1 MKKIIKTVGF
11 FALTCVLFASCPTEP
26 ESPTTYTEET
36 ITYKDERNVVRN
48 KYSKPSTSSSQSEWK
63 ALNCHDPKL
72 FQDDDGTY
80 YVYSTDASI
89 GNEEHTGIV
98 VRSSKDLVNWTTHDH
113 SALYGFWDKDFLAWE
128 GFSAYS
134 KEVVH
139 NTDGSS
145 GGTHTAYTWAPT
157 VIKQNDLYYMYHG
170 VNADVPSS
178 AGGTFAASSIVL
190 AIASSAKG
198 PFYPASEISNFNRS
212 SETREHYLALADDI
226 ESIQNKLNSLG
237 VTYKQNFLVRHTR
250 AGDNTSSVRYLDDVE
265 LDAPDYTHSLNGR
278 FGCIDPEFVFDIA
291 TGKLMEYTI
300 GTNTCYGLIYGSWMH
315 GIAICYVDKV
325 SLKPVYWSENSVLA
339 NKTIT
344 SLAGDSYSLGD
355 ELDIPLDE
363 ANYYAYGSSSY
374 GNTGNEGALGARISG
389 GYAGSNEGA
398 QLIYNSETSYY
409 YIFVSMGDLSYEY
422 RDGVGRSTTTCT
434 STDLVPYSFVDAG
447 GQSMTLTNSNKGDY
461 HAISSKIIGATELLD
476 EYSWRCPGGQSI
488 LRTSDGKIIFSCH
501 SRSNFQPGY
510 YFWLQCRQMFFN
522 ADGWPVLNGNEYFDD
537 YSNFTYLDS
546 DGGTATKVSTTDGG
560 ETLTSLTL
568 AQIAGTYDTILTVRG
583 TDTSVPTVY
592 GETLTKKYNT
602 CDATPTP
609 SKTLTIDSSGNIA
622 GGNYTGNISLDS
634 DGYSATITLKDSSGT
649 ELGTFKGYFMY
660 AVDWALK
667 DLTDSK
673 RYTITFTT
681 LCYDENGTST
691 EAGEYFWGNR
701 RNGYTTKSDSTSK

>member
-1 MKKIIKTVGF
+1 MKKIIKLAL
-11 FALTCVLFASCPTEP
+11 FAFTCVFFTACPRNVDP
-26 ESPTTYTEET
+26 ESSSTYEEET
-36 ITYKDERNVVRN
+36 ITYKNERNVVRN
-48 KYSKPSTSSSQSEWK
+48 KYSKPSTSSSQNEWK

-98 VRSSKDLVNWTTHDH
+98 VRSSKDLLNWTCHDH

-139 NTDGSS
+139 NTDGTT

-157 VIKQNDLYYMYHG
+157 VIKLNDLYYMYHG

-198 PFYPASEISNFNRS
+198 PFYPANEISNFNRS
-212 SETREHYLALADDI
+212 TETRENYLSLADDI
-226 ESIQNKLNSLG
+226 ESIQSKLKSLG

-250 AGDNTSSVRYLDDVE
+250 AGNNTSSVRYLDDVK
-265 LDAPDYTHSLNGR
+265 LDEPDYKLSLNGR
-278 FGCIDPEFVFDIA
+278 FGCIDPEFVFDVA
-291 TGKLMEYTI
+291 TGNLMEYTI
-300 GTNTCYGLIYGSWMH
+300 GTNECYGLIYGSWMH

-325 SLKPVYWSENSVLA
+325 SLKPVYWSANSALA

-389 GYAGSNEGA
+389 GYGGSNEGA

-409 YIFVSMGDLSYEY
+409 YLFVSMGDLSYEY
-422 RDGVGRSTTTCT
+422 RVGLGRSKNTC
-434 STDLVPYSFVDAG
+434 SKTDLVPTEYFDAG
-447 GQSMTLTNSNKGDY
+447 GQTMTLTRDTSGSY
-461 HAISSKIIGATELLD
+461 HAISSKIIGATELLG
-476 EYSWRCPGGQSI
+476 EWSWRCPGGQSI
-488 LRTSDGKIIFSCH
+488 LRTSNGKIIFSCH

-510 YFWLQCRQMFFN
+510 YFWLQCRQMLFN
-522 ADGWPVLNGNEYFDD
+522 EDGWPILNGNEYFNDFED
-537 YSNFTYLDS
+537 FTYLDS
-546 DGGTATKVSTTDGG
+546 VGGTEVKLSTADGG
-560 ETLTSLTL
+560 ESLSAITME
-568 AQIAGTYDTILTVRG
+568 QIAGTYDTILTVRG
-583 TDTSVPTVY
+583 TGTSIPSVY
-592 GETLTKKYNT
+592 GETLSKEFNT
-602 CDATPTP
+602 LDAAPTA
-609 SKTLTIDSSGNIA
+609 SKSLTIDSL
-622 GGNYTGNISLDS
+622 GNISGSYSGTLSLAS
-634 DGYSATITLKDSSGT
+634 DGYSATINLKDAEGN
-649 ELGTFKGYFMY
+649 ELGTFRGYFMW

-667 DLTDSK
+667 GLTDSK

-681 LCYDENGTST
+681 LDST
-691 EAGEYFWGNR
+691 TGDAEAGEYFWGNR
-701 RNGYTTKSDSTSK
+701 RNGYTTKSE